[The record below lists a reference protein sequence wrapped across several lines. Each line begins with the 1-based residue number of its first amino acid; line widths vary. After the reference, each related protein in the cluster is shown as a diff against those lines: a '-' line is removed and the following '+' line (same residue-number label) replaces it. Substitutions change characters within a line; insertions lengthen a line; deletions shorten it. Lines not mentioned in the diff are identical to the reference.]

1 MMALADPTGASQDGS
16 DPEQAQGE
24 CTAWMTAR
32 SRKDLPKKEQP
43 GGGSGYRRPGFLDHG
58 AGSSDPGMAQR
69 ISRALTILPIATS
82 ARAIARSQR
91 PMARPTSRVEWL
103 P

>member
-1 MMALADPTGASQDGS
+1 
-16 DPEQAQGE
+16 
-24 CTAWMTAR
+24 MTAH
-32 SRKDLPKKEQP
+32 SRKDPPKKAQP
-43 GGGSGYRRPGFLDHG
+43 GGGSGYRRPGSLDDG

-69 ISRALTILPIATS
+69 ISWETILPLATS
-82 ARAIARSQR
+82 ARAIGRSQR

>member
-1 MMALADPTGASQDGS
+1 
-16 DPEQAQGE
+16 
-24 CTAWMTAR
+24 MTVR
-32 SRKDLPKKEQP
+32 PRKDLPEKEQP
-43 GGGSGYRRPGFLDHG
+43 GGGSGNRRPGSLNNG

-69 ISRALTILPIATS
+69 ISWEMTILPPATS
-82 ARAIARSQR
+82 ARAIGRSQR